1 MGLVQPSSAVLY
13 DYYSP
18 GEHLGCFGKQ
28 NCGGWGG
35 RRVCPLIWDTTEW
48 GRPGHQEA
56 LMSCRLS
63 LDHKCSVF
71 YAAPTK
77 SQLLA
82 TLCSGDVCQCAEGE
96 RRPRSGA
103 KGIGWEGELVSCD
116 TFLQG
121 SALDC

>member
-1 MGLVQPSSAVLY
+1 MWDWCSHPVLSCMTTTALVSTWDALASMIVGV
-13 DYYSP
+13 S
-18 GEHLGCFGKQ
+18 
-28 NCGGWGG
+28 
-35 RRVCPLIWDTTEW
+35 PLIGDTAGW
-48 GRPGHQEA
+48 GRPGLQEA

-96 RRPRSGA
+96 RRPRLGA
-103 KGIGWEGELVSCD
+103 RGIGWEGKLVSCD